1 MPINHL
7 PNLLIVDDSKANL
20 ILLEK
25 TIKKINVNLIQAL
38 TGTEALEKIKGI
50 ELALA
55 IIDVRM
61 PRMNGYELA
70 LKINQERPG
79 ENVPIIFL
87 TASHFDEM
95 QVFDGYSAGAVDY
108 IFKPFVGSILLCKI
122 NVFLD
127 LFNQKQTIIR
137 ESALLKKSAGDLAIV
152 NAALKRSEEK
162 YRRYIDNAP
171 DGVFVADE
179 TGKYLE
185 VNEASIRMTGYSK
198 AELCNMSISDLL
210 PEESLEDGLANFREV
225 VATGTSKGELLL
237 RHKNGTRL
245 WCSVEFVKLTE
256 IGFLGFL
263 KDIDK
268 RKKMEVTLKSHQLK
282 LEKQNDE
289 LTLAVD
295 MAKVVSGKYTELYDF
310 APSGYFTLSAGK
322 AIQELNHSGALLLGR
337 ERSHLIGSN
346 FGVFISKE
354 TQSLFD
360 VFFLN
365 VFNSKAK
372 EICEVT
378 IENEGNQPKYVHIEG
393 MVAGKGN
400 QCLINVVEITELKQ
414 TEEVLRKSESNLAEA
429 QRIAHIGS
437 WELDIVTNTLKWS
450 KEMYTVFDISPETF
464 DGRPESLINV
474 IHPDDVEIFTNSIYG
489 TFSSGNSPSLEYRVI
504 HKNGSVHNIFAECGM
519 EYNKS
524 GQSVKNIGTAQ
535 DITEMKISEERKGA
549 LEQMHKLSEYTE
561 KVRENERMAISREL
575 HDDLGQSLTAVK
587 IDLALIKQSVSEGEV
602 VAKINKVSDLVS
614 ETIKSVQ
621 RLTSQLRPPILD
633 DLGIEAAIKWYI
645 KEFAQRTGL
654 SVFLE
659 MESGI
664 VISADASLF
673 IFRIVQESLTNIA
686 RHARADRADI
696 MICKTGDL
704 FNFCISDN
712 GIGITENEIKSKK
725 SFGIISMKERTASM
739 GGTFD
744 IFCENGGG
752 TIIKI
757 IFPVN
762 FK

>member
-1 MPINHL
+1 MPIKHL

-20 ILLEK
+20 VLLEK
-25 TIKKINVNLIQAL
+25 TIKTIDVNLIQAL
-38 TGTEALEKIKGI
+38 SGMEALGKIKGI

-61 PRMNGYELA
+61 PRMSGYELA
-70 LKINQERPG
+70 LKMNQERPG

-95 QVFDGYSAGAVDY
+95 QVFEGYDAGAVDY

-122 NVFLD
+122 NIFLD

-137 ESALLKKSAGDLAIV
+137 ESALLKKSSGDLAIV
-152 NAALKRSEEK
+152 NEALKSSEEK

-198 AELCNMSISDLL
+198 DELCNMSISDLL

-225 VATGTSKGELLL
+225 VATGTSKGELVLK
-237 RHKNGTRL
+237 RKNGTRL

-268 RKKMEVTLKSHQLK
+268 RKKMEETLMLHQLK

-289 LTLAVD
+289 LMLAID

-337 ERSHLIGSN
+337 ERSQLIGSN
-346 FGVFISKE
+346 FGFFISKE
-354 TQSLFD
+354 TLSLFD
-360 VFFLN
+360 AFFLN
-365 VFNSKAK
+365 VFKSKAK

-437 WELDIVTNTLKWS
+437 WELDIVSNTLKWS
-450 KEMYTVFDISPETF
+450 KEMYSVFDISPDMF
-464 DGRPESLINV
+464 DGTPESLINV
-474 IHPDDVEIFTNSIYG
+474 IHPDDVEIFINSIHG
-489 TFSSGNSPSLEYRVI
+489 TFSNRNSPSLEYRVI
-504 HKNGSVHNIFAECGM
+504 HKNGSIHNIFAECGM

-524 GQSVKNIGTAQ
+524 GKSVKNIGTAQ
-535 DITEMKISEERKGA
+535 DITEMKISEEQKGA

-587 IDLALIKQSVSEGEV
+587 IDLALIRQHVSDSEI

-645 KEFAQRTGL
+645 KEFAQRTGI
-654 SVFLE
+654 SVFLD

-696 MICKTGDL
+696 RIFKTGNHI
-704 FNFCISDN
+704 NFCISDN
-712 GIGITENEIKSKK
+712 GIGITENDIKSKK

-739 GGTFD
+739 GGTFE
-744 IFCENGGG
+744 IYCENGGG

-757 IFPVN
+757 IFPVSY
-762 FK
+762 K